1 MEIINKGLSPL
12 LRPTSLAGRGLASP
26 KTSVGVWLLVL
37 IVFLLVV
44 PVVLGHIACIWCGFG
59 VGVRGRAEEWA
70 FVTVGGVSAFVLA
83 YIRKDTNG

>member
-12 LRPTSLAGRGLASP
+12 LRPISLAGRGLASP
-26 KTSVGVWLLVL
+26 KASVSVWLLVL

-59 VGVRGRAEEWA
+59 VGVRGRA
-70 FVTVGGVSAFVLA
+70 GGVGLCDSGGRECVCVGI
-83 YIRKDTNG
+83 Y